1 MNESAMT
8 NRLVAGLRQ
17 RIKPAE
23 FIKHAD
29 RFTSG
34 IPDLSVTY
42 AGATSWWELKKMR
55 VPNAPPACLRPFNF
69 DTLYPYRKNFKRIQL
84 EVAKRL
90 DSTGYRTRYLL
101 MYPGQVYA
109 VLAPSTVER
118 LLARVTYAVGRL
130 NATPR
135 TVDEGWVGL
144 YDENGLA
151 EFIDKFHRSKRR
163 KL

>member
-8 NRLVAGLRQ
+8 NRLVAGLR
-17 RIKPAE
+17 RRVRPAE

-29 RFTSG
+29 RFTAG

-55 VPNAPPACLRPFNF
+55 VPSAPPACVRPFYF
-69 DTLYPYRKNFKRIQL
+69 STLYPHRKNFKRIQL

-90 DSTGYRTRYLL
+90 DLTGYRTRYLL
-101 MYPGQVYA
+101 MYPGGVLA

-118 LLARVTYAVGRL
+118 LLDRGNDAVGRL
-130 NATPR
+130 NAPPR
-135 TVDEGWVGL
+135 YVDEGWVGL
-144 YDENGLA
+144 YDEAGLA
-151 EFIDKFHRSKRR
+151 EFIEKFHRR
-163 KL
+163 KS